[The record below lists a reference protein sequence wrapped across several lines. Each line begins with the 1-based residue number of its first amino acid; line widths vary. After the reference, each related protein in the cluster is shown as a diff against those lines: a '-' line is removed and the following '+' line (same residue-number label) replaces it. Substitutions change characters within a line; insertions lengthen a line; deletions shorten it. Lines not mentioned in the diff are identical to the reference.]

1 MQNGLRLS
9 VVVPAFNEAHRL
21 PATLS
26 RVVSFL
32 AASDHWLPSEVI
44 VVDDGS
50 TDGTATIAEG
60 HAGAPGVEVRVW
72 QQGENR
78 GKGAAVRAG
87 LAASRGD
94 WVLISDADLA
104 APIEDV
110 DLLLAADVDLAA
122 GSRAVRRELISR
134 RQPWARDLMG
144 RGFNL
149 YLRALALTSLQD
161 TQCGFKLLRGALAQK
176 LAASLRLD
184 GFAFDVEMLARARRH
199 GASIAEVPVHWQH
212 VDESRVQALRHSL
225 QMARDALRL
234 RLWLWT
240 GG

>member
-1 MQNGLRLS
+1 MLNGVRLS

-21 PATLS
+21 PATLT
-26 RVVSFL
+26 RVGSFL
-32 AASDHWLPSEVI
+32 AASDRWLPAEVI

-50 TDGTATIAEG
+50 TDGTVALAEG
-60 HAGAPGVEVRVW
+60 HPGAPGVQVRLLK
-72 QQGENR
+72 QGENR

-94 WVLISDADLA
+94 WVLVSDADLA

-110 DLLLAADVDLAA
+110 ELLRAPDVDLAA

-134 RQPWARDLMG
+134 RQPWPRDLMG

-149 YLRALALTSLQD
+149 FLRALGLTSLRD
-161 TQCGFKLLRGALAQK
+161 TQCGFKLLRGDLARK
-176 LAASLRLD
+176 LAAVLRLD
-184 GFAFDVEMLARARRH
+184 GFAFDVEMLARARRL
-199 GASIAEVPVHWQH
+199 GATIAEVPVHWQH

>member
-1 MQNGLRLS
+1 MQSGVRLS

-21 PATLS
+21 PATLA
-26 RVVSFL
+26 RVASFL
-32 AASDHWLPSEVI
+32 AASDRWLPAEVI

-50 TDGTATIAEG
+50 TDGTVACAEG
-60 HAGAPGVEVRVW
+60 HPGAPGVQVRLL

-78 GKGAAVRAG
+78 GKGAAVRVG

-94 WVLISDADLA
+94 WVLVSDADLA

-110 DLLLAADVDLAA
+110 DLLRAADVDIAA
-122 GSRAVRRELISR
+122 GSRAIRREFISR
-134 RQPWARDLMG
+134 RQPWPRDLMG

-149 YLRALALTSLQD
+149 FLRALALTSLQD
-161 TQCGFKLLRGALAQK
+161 TQCGFKLLRGDLARRV
-176 LAASLRLD
+176 AAVLRLD
-184 GFAFDVEMLARARRH
+184 GFAFDVEMLARARRL
-199 GASIAEVPVHWQH
+199 GATIAEVPVHWRH

>member
-9 VVVPAFNEAHRL
+9 VVVPAFNEARRL

-32 AASDHWLPSEVI
+32 AASDAWLPAEVV

-50 TDGTATIAEG
+50 ADETAAIAEG
-60 HAGAPGVEVRVW
+60 HPGAPAVQVRLCR
-72 QQGENR
+72 QGENR
-78 GKGAAVRAG
+78 GKGAAVRVG
-87 LAASRGD
+87 LAVSRGD
-94 WVLISDADLA
+94 WVLVSDADLA

-122 GSRAVRRELISR
+122 GSRAIRRELISR

-149 YLRALALTSLQD
+149 FLRALALTSLQD
-161 TQCGFKLLRGALAQK
+161 TQCGFKLLRGDLARRV
-176 LAASLRLD
+176 AAVLRLD
-184 GFAFDVEMLARARRH
+184 GFAFDVEMLARARRF
-199 GASIAEVPVHWQH
+199 GATIAEVPVHWQH
-212 VDESRVQALRHSL
+212 VDESRVLALRHSL

-234 RLWLWT
+234 RFWLWT

>member
-1 MQNGLRLS
+1 MQTGVRLS

-21 PATLS
+21 PATLT

-32 AASDHWLPSEVI
+32 AASDRWLPAEVL

-50 TDGTATIAEG
+50 TDGTATVADH
-60 HAGAPGVEVRVW
+60 HAGAPGVLVRVLN
-72 QQGENR
+72 QGENR

-87 LAASRGD
+87 LAASLGD
-94 WVLISDADLA
+94 WVLVSDADLA

-110 DLLLAADVDLAA
+110 DLLRAAGVDLAA

-134 RQPWARDLMG
+134 RQPWPRDLMG

-149 YLRALALTSLQD
+149 FLRAFGLTSLRD
-161 TQCGFKLLRGALAQK
+161 TQCGFKLLHGGLARK

-184 GFAFDVEMLARARRH
+184 GFAFDVEMLARARRL
-199 GASIAEVPVHWQH
+199 GATIAEVPVHWQH
-212 VDESRVQALRHSL
+212 VDESRVQAVRHSL
-225 QMARDALRL
+225 QMARDSLRL

>member
-1 MQNGLRLS
+1 MQNGLCLS

-21 PATLS
+21 PATLA

-32 AASDHWLPSEVI
+32 TSSDRWLPAEVI

-50 TDGTATIAEG
+50 TDGTVAIAEG
-60 HAGAPGVEVRVW
+60 HPGAPGVEVRVW
-72 QQGENR
+72 RQGKNR

-87 LAASRGD
+87 LATSRGD
-94 WVLISDADLA
+94 WVLVSDADLA
-104 APIEDV
+104 APIEDL
-110 DLLLAADVDLAA
+110 DLLRAAEVDLAA
-122 GSRAVRRELISR
+122 GSRALRRELISR

-149 YLRALALTSLQD
+149 YLRALGLTSLQD
-161 TQCGFKLLRGALAQK
+161 TQCGFKLLRRALAQK
-176 LAASLRLD
+176 LAACLRLD
-184 GFAFDVEMLARARRH
+184 GFAFDVEMLARARRL